1 MIFCDILWY
10 KMYGIYFQIRKI
22 RTKKKF
28 KVDDLVPI
36 DNDYLRDLGSRRRKK
51 PEDLKDNDAL
61 DVDDLEG
68 NHTIKVLYNFI
79 KITLDRLI
87 PLSILCKL

>member
-1 MIFCDILWY
+1 MIP
-10 KMYGIYFQIRKI
+10 
-22 RTKKKF
+22 
-28 KVDDLVPI
+28 V

-61 DVDDLEG
+61 DIDDLEG

-79 KITLDRLI
+79 EIIRDKLI
-87 PLSILCKL
+87 SLSINHL

>member
-1 MIFCDILWY
+1 LIP
-10 KMYGIYFQIRKI
+10 
-22 RTKKKF
+22 
-28 KVDDLVPI
+28 V

-79 KITLDRLI
+79 EIIRDKLI
-87 PLSILCKL
+87 SLSINHL

>member
-1 MIFCDILWY
+1 M
-10 KMYGIYFQIRKI
+10 
-22 RTKKKF
+22 
-28 KVDDLVPI
+28 VPV

-51 PEDLKDNDAL
+51 PEELKDNDAL

-79 KITLDRLI
+79 EIIRDRLI
-87 PLSILCKL
+87 SLSINHL

>member
-1 MIFCDILWY
+1 MHYDIKY
-10 KMYGIYFQIRKI
+10 INICFQIRKI

-28 KVDDLVPI
+28 NVDDLVPV

-61 DVDDLEG
+61 DIDDLEG
-68 NHTIKVLYNFI
+68 NYAIKNI
-79 KITLDRLI
+79 
-87 PLSILCKL
+87 